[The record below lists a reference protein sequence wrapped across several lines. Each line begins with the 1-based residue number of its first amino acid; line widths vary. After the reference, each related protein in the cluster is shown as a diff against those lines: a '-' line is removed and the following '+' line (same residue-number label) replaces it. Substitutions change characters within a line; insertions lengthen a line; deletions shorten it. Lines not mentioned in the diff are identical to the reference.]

1 MSVASFG
8 LRSVEWTLARAALVI
23 AAFLTAGIHLAL
35 ATTTGDKVFAVLGLG
50 LLVGFVVFFT
60 DLWEPVLY
68 LVGAVYVGVT
78 TAVWVLAGTPQT
90 FLGTVDKA
98 IQAVLFVLFV
108 YVLVGEMRADDA
120 DADSDSSA

>member
-23 AAFLTAGIHLAL
+23 AALLTAVIHLAL
-35 ATTTGDKVFAVLGLG
+35 ATTTGENVFAVLGLG
-50 LLVGFVVFFT
+50 LLAGFIVFFT

-78 TAVWVLAGTPQT
+78 TVVWMLAGTPQSP
-90 FLGTVDKA
+90 LGAVDKTV
-98 IQAVLFVLFV
+98 QAVLFALFV
-108 YVLVGEMRADDA
+108 YVLVGEMRAN
-120 DADSDSSA
+120 DADSSD